1 MQYVNIAVT
10 ALLMFGFGFLPP
22 FATLTPVGMRLLG
35 IFLGVIYGYSTCE
48 IVWPSLMAM
57 VAFGISGYTTMN
69 AAIASM
75 LGHPVVFQ
83 VLTQY
88 FVAGAIVVYGFG
100 KWFVRWSLSRKL
112 FKGKPKFYTW
122 CFMFIF
128 MWACLILNDLPLS
141 LLLYAVWNDIADSC
155 GYDKNST
162 FRYYGFCGIM
172 VSLILGSGMIPYR
185 SWLLGLSVSWKEIF
199 GTPINMGVMFL
210 VTAIIGILF
219 VTIYVYLGAKVFKVD
234 FSIMQ
239 EFDVEKLG
247 DESKH
252 LSHRMKR
259 ILGAFVISM
268 LIAIYG
274 SASTDAFANF
284 LNNTLTMGGLYCMI
298 AVLLMV
304 LPSGDA
310 DGKPCIVFSD
320 IKHSD
325 AAISWPVIFMVATTI
340 PLATALSSDATGIMP
355 WLTSLFA
362 PVFEGRSPTFI
373 VIFTIIVMFILT
385 NVGSNIAFG
394 TAMIPVIAPFVLAS
408 GMNPLLPGAALLWMA
423 NIGILLPGASAPASI
438 FHGRSEI
445 PNAAMRMKVVSFAG
459 VLVVGLSILVFGVA
473 TLIIG

>member
-210 VTAIIGILF
+210 VTAIIGIL
-219 VTIYVYLGAKVFKVD
+219 
-234 FSIMQ
+234 
-239 EFDVEKLG
+239 
-247 DESKH
+247 
-252 LSHRMKR
+252 
-259 ILGAFVISM
+259 
-268 LIAIYG
+268 
-274 SASTDAFANF
+274 
-284 LNNTLTMGGLYCMI
+284 
-298 AVLLMV
+298 
-304 LPSGDA
+304 
-310 DGKPCIVFSD
+310 
-320 IKHSD
+320 
-325 AAISWPVIFMVATTI
+325 
-340 PLATALSSDATGIMP
+340 
-355 WLTSLFA
+355 
-362 PVFEGRSPTFI
+362 
-373 VIFTIIVMFILT
+373 
-385 NVGSNIAFG
+385 
-394 TAMIPVIAPFVLAS
+394 
-408 GMNPLLPGAALLWMA
+408 
-423 NIGILLPGASAPASI
+423 LPGASAPASI